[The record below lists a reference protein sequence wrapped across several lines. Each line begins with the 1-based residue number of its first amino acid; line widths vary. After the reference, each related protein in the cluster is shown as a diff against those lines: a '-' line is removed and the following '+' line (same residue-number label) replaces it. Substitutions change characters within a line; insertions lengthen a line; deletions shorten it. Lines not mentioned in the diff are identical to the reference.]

1 MGKTEDLPDAVNGK
15 AAATETE
22 SKGKVIN
29 IDESIK
35 IMFNHVS
42 WINFN
47 TNKIQIK

>member
-1 MGKTEDLPDAVNGK
+1 MGKTEDLPDAVNGAK
-15 AAATETE
+15 AAGADTE

-42 WINFN
+42 
-47 TNKIQIK
+47 